1 MDSDSLFTKM
11 YSRWRDEG
19 KVIYDN
25 DDAFSILSVTPY
37 TPGQSLVIPRRNV
50 KRLTLLKVDEQVAFI
65 RALEETLGAV
75 KEIYEEDPE
84 RIVGFYESL
93 ARNSD
98 MPQSAEMAKKML
110 GHRHLRI
117 PPTSSYNAGINY
129 GPLAGQ
135 TMPHIHA
142 HIVPRREEGKGFLT
156 AMGPLVE

>member
-1 MDSDSLFTKM
+1 MSP
-11 YSRWRDEG
+11 
-19 KVIYDN
+19 V
-25 DDAFSILSVTPY
+25 Y
-37 TPGQSLVIPRRNV
+37 TRNV
-50 KRLTLLKVDEQVAFI
+50 ERLTLLEPNEQVAFI

-75 KEIYEEDPE
+75 KHIYEEDPE

-93 ARNSD
+93 AKNSD
-98 MPQSAEMAKKML
+98 MSQSAEMAKKML
-110 GHRHLRI
+110 GHRHLRV

-129 GPLAGQ
+129 GRLAGQ